1 MTDDQP
7 KRAACPKCGDDMLY
21 VTAIP
26 HPNAP
31 AMRRTIF
38 VCYPCNR
45 TWNYTLSPEM
55 AAAYAPSDAITAA
68 YASNDA
74 AAAARA

>member
-1 MTDDQP
+1 MTADQP
-7 KRAACPKCGDDMLY
+7 KRAPCPKCRADMTY

-26 HPNAP
+26 HPQAP
-31 AMRRTIF
+31 EMRRTIF

-55 AAAYAPSDAITAA
+55 AEAYAPKDVVTV
-68 YASNDA
+68 ASA
-74 AAAARA
+74 

>member
-1 MTDDQP
+1 MI
-7 KRAACPKCGDDMLY
+7 Y

-26 HPNAP
+26 HPKAQG
-31 AMRRTIF
+31 MRRTIF

-55 AAAYAPSDAITAA
+55 AEAYAPPTDANNVANV
-68 YASNDA
+68 ASA
-74 AAAARA
+74 

>member
-1 MTDDQP
+1 MTADHP
-7 KRAACPKCGDDMLY
+7 LRATCPKCRNDMIY

-26 HPNAP
+26 HPKAQG
-31 AMRRTIF
+31 MRRTIF

-55 AAAYAPSDAITAA
+55 AEAYAPPTDANNVANV
-68 YASNDA
+68 ASA
-74 AAAARA
+74 

>member
-1 MTDDQP
+1 MWTRRAGFPMTADQP
-7 KRAACPKCGDDMLY
+7 MKAACPKCRGDLMY
-21 VTAIP
+21 VTATP

-31 AMRRTIF
+31 QMRRTIF

-55 AAAYAPSDAITAA
+55 AEAYAPKDAVIVATA
-68 YASNDA
+68 
-74 AAAARA
+74 

>member
-1 MTDDQP
+1 MTADQP
-7 KRAACPKCGDDMLY
+7 MRATCPKCRRDMMY

-31 AMRRTIF
+31 AMRRTVF

-45 TWNYTLSPEM
+45 TWNYTLSAEM
-55 AAAYAPSDAITAA
+55 AAAYAPSDDTVSAATA
-68 YASNDA
+68 
-74 AAAARA
+74 

>member
-1 MTDDQP
+1 MI
-7 KRAACPKCGDDMLY
+7 Y

-26 HPNAP
+26 HPMALG
-31 AMRRTIF
+31 MRRTIF

-55 AAAYAPSDAITAA
+55 AEAYAPPRDVADVV
-68 YASNDA
+68 ASVA
-74 AAAARA
+74 SA